1 MPESCHIIIKQ
12 EELSILELDICFSG
26 LFSKKDNLILT
37 ISLELKENMDW
48 NYTLQFQELRNR
60 GWW

>member
-12 EELSILELDICFSG
+12 EELSILELGIYFSG

-37 ISLELKENMDW
+37 ISLELKENMD
-48 NYTLQFQELRNR
+48 
-60 GWW
+60 